1 LSDNGRKTAFEKA
14 TPQDQ
19 NGRIVLTPLTLS
31 FLSPHVLRLY
41 IQMRYEWD
49 EAKNRLNQKKHRI
62 SFEMAALAFEDDC
75 CLVRPDRV
83 DETGEQ
89 RWYAIGAARLSPDAS
104 VVLFVVHVYREEIDG
119 EEIIRIISARRADKD
134 DYRRY
139 QEQEMD

>member
-1 LSDNGRKTAFEKA
+1 MDIALLECCVGKGLGVEVLQVRLLDVHPSLEVVDAFRDVSGA
-14 TPQDQ
+14 
-19 NGRIVLTPLTLS
+19 
-31 FLSPHVLRLY
+31 
-41 IQMRYEWD
+41 YE
-49 EAKNRLNQKKHRI
+49 EKNRLNQKKHRI
-62 SFEMAALAFEDDC
+62 SFEMAALAFEDEC

-134 DYRRY
+134 DFRRY